1 VGRITGVK
9 GEYVSVR
16 MALAKLCACACGGAL
31 IGGGAAQVAQ
41 PSKPA
46 GYAVVKSH
54 HAAPRKRMAIS
65 KPKMHQAAHQAS
77 ANGRNG
83 ADPYCDDRLPGA
95 KG

>member
-1 VGRITGVK
+1 
-9 GEYVSVR
+9 

-31 IGGGAAQVAQ
+31 IGGGAAQVVQ

-54 HAAPRKRMAIS
+54 HAAPRKRGLIK
-65 KPKMHQAAHQAS
+65 KPQILQS
-77 ANGRNG
+77 AYQTSATNNRKGV
-83 ADPYCDDRLPGA
+83 DPHCGDRLPGG